1 LEDSVYLSRS
11 FGVASCRLVIARF
24 CVPLLTVA
32 ALIAGCG
39 STARNAA
46 PSAAAVTQA
55 FKGSPPPLASLHA
68 QPSELLGG
76 GASAF
81 KARLAQLRG
90 YPVVVNLWASWCEP
104 CQSEFPVYQR
114 VSVAL
119 GRRVA
124 FLGIDGKDQNAAARS
139 FLHRFPVSYPSYT
152 DPQGAIESAIQTAS
166 YFPQTLYFNRRG
178 TMVYDKAGPYL
189 SVSELKR
196 DIRFYLH
203 VA

>member
-1 LEDSVYLSRS
+1 M
-11 FGVASCRLVIARF
+11 IARS
-24 CVPLLTVA
+24 CVPVLAVA

-39 STARNAA
+39 TTARNAA
-46 PSAAAVTQA
+46 PPAATVAHT
-55 FKGSPPPLASLHA
+55 FRGSPPQLASLHA
-68 QPSELLGG
+68 QASELLGG
-76 GASAF
+76 GAQAF

-114 VSVAL
+114 VSVAF

-152 DPQGAIESAIQTAS
+152 DPQGAIESAIQAVS

-189 SVSELKR
+189 SVSELQR
-196 DIRFYLH
+196 DISFYLR
-203 VA
+203 VR

>member
-1 LEDSVYLSRS
+1 M
-11 FGVASCRLVIARF
+11 ASCRLVTARY

-46 PSAAAVTQA
+46 PSAATVTRA
-55 FKGSPPPLASLHA
+55 FKGSPPALMSLHA
-68 QPSELLGG
+68 QQSELLAGG
-76 GASAF
+76 PKAF

-90 YPVVVNLWASWCEP
+90 YPVVVNMWASWCGP

-124 FLGIDGKDQNAAARS
+124 FLGIDVKDSNSNAAS
-139 FLHRFPVSYPSYT
+139 FLRRFPVSYPSYT
-152 DPQGAIESAIQTAS
+152 DPAGAIEAS
-166 YFPQTLYFNRRG
+166 INAYPGYPQTFYFTPNG

-189 SVSELKR
+189 SASELKR

>member
-1 LEDSVYLSRS
+1 
-11 FGVASCRLVIARF
+11 VASCRLVIVRSA
-24 CVPLLTVA
+24 VPLLTVA
-32 ALIAGCG
+32 ALIVGCG

-46 PSAAAVTQA
+46 PSATAVTQA
-55 FKGSPPPLASLHA
+55 FKGSPPPLASVHA

-76 GASAF
+76 GARAF
-81 KARLAQLRG
+81 KTRLAELRG
-90 YPVVVNLWASWCEP
+90 YPVVVNLWASWCGP

-124 FLGIDGKDQNAAARS
+124 FIGIDEKDSNSNAAA
-139 FLHRFPVSYPSYT
+139 FLRRFPVSYPSYT
-152 DPQGAIESAIQTAS
+152 DSDGSIQAS
-166 YFPQTLYFNRRG
+166 INAYAAYPQTFYFTPNG
-178 TMVYDKAGPYL
+178 AMVYDKAGPYL

>member
-1 LEDSVYLSRS
+1 
-11 FGVASCRLVIARF
+11 VIARSA
-24 CVPLLTVA
+24 VPLLMVA
-32 ALIAGCG
+32 ALIVGCG
-39 STARNAA
+39 SMAHNAA
-46 PSAAAVTQA
+46 PSATVVTQA
-55 FKGSPPPLASLHA
+55 FKGSPQPLASLHA
-68 QPSELLGG
+68 QPSGLLGG
-76 GASAF
+76 GAGAF

-104 CQSEFPVYQR
+104 CQAEFPVYQR
-114 VSVAL
+114 VSVAF

-124 FLGIDGKDQNAAARS
+124 FLGIDGKDQTAAARS

-152 DPQGAIESAIQTAS
+152 DPQGAIESAIQAIS

-189 SVSELKR
+189 SASELKR

-203 VA
+203 VT

>member
-1 LEDSVYLSRS
+1 
-11 FGVASCRLVIARF
+11 VIARSA
-24 CVPLLTVA
+24 VLLLTVA

-39 STARNAA
+39 STAHNAA
-46 PSAAAVTQA
+46 PSATAVTHA

-76 GASAF
+76 GARAF

-90 YPVVVNLWASWCEP
+90 YPVVVNLWASWCGP

-124 FLGIDGKDQNAAARS
+124 FLGIDEKDSNSNAAA
-139 FLHRFPVSYPSYT
+139 FLRRFPVSYPSYT
-152 DPQGAIESAIQTAS
+152 DPNGSIQAS
-166 YFPQTLYFNRRG
+166 INAYAAYPQTFYFTG
-178 TMVYDKAGPYL
+178 KGAMVYDKAGPYL

-203 VA
+203 VT

>member
-1 LEDSVYLSRS
+1 VIRRS
-11 FGVASCRLVIARF
+11 
-24 CVPLLTVA
+24 CVPLLLVA

-39 STARNAA
+39 SAARNAA

-55 FKGSPPPLASLHA
+55 FRGSPPPLASLHA
-68 QPSELLGG
+68 QHSELLAG

-90 YPVVVNLWASWCEP
+90 YPVVVNLWASWCGP

-119 GRRVA
+119 GHKVA
-124 FLGIDGKDQNAAARS
+124 FLGIDEKDSNSNAAS
-139 FLHRFPVSYPSYT
+139 FLRRFPVSYPSYA
-152 DPQGAIESAIQTAS
+152 DPGGTIQGSINAYTA
-166 YFPQTLYFNRRG
+166 YPQTFYFTRSG

-189 SVSELKR
+189 SVAALER